1 MSMIDLPTLRRV
13 TETYDAS
20 YPPSVLGGGP
30 DPSIT
35 TLTPST
41 VSAAAGPT
49 TITVAGTNF
58 EAASIVEVNQ
68 VAQSTTYVSPTSLTI
83 SYDPSTVGTVQ
94 FTVRNP
100 NDEESNSVP
109 FVVGALAGTQAAPK
123 RRNGKTEA
131 AMQPTTPDRPE
142 RPAPQPDQP
151 VVPNPDE
158 PDQPEPR
165 PQPGPAGEE
174 S

>member
-1 MSMIDLPTLRRV
+1 MSDIPLLRRV
-13 TETYDAS
+13 LDTYDAS
-20 YPPSVLGGGP
+20 YPPDILGGGP

-49 TITVAGTNF
+49 TVTVAGTNF
-58 EAASIVEVNQ
+58 AAGSVVEINQ
-68 VAQSTTYVSPTSLTI
+68 AAQATTFVSATSLTV
-83 SYDPSTVGTVQ
+83 SYDPSVAGTVQ

-109 FVVGALAGTQAAPK
+109 FVVGALADTQAAPK

-131 AMQPTTPDRPE
+131 AMQPTTPDQPE
-142 RPAPQPDQP
+142 RPAPEQPA
-151 VVPNPDE
+151 VPNPDQ

-165 PQPGPAGEE
+165 PGPAGDE

>member
-1 MSMIDLPTLRRV
+1 MTDIPVTRRPLSA
-13 TETYDAS
+13 YDAS
-20 YPPSVLGGGP
+20 YPPSVLNGGGGP

-58 EAASIVEVNQ
+58 EAGSVVEINQ
-68 VAQSTTYVSPTSLTI
+68 AAQATTYVSPTSLTI
-83 SYDPSTVGTVQ
+83 SYDPPTAGTVQ

-109 FVVGALAGTQAAPK
+109 FVVGALAGTQAAPTK
-123 RRNGKTEA
+123 RRNGKPEA
-131 AMQPTTPDRPE
+131 AMQLTTPDQPD
-142 RPAPQPDQP
+142 RPAPPP
-151 VVPNPDE
+151 EPNPDE
-158 PDQPEPR
+158 PDQPA
-165 PQPGPAGEE
+165 PQPGPAGDET
-174 S
+174 